1 MDADSRTAPRARK
14 TPAPK
19 PRGRRSAP
27 HSLRDSQPEPLD
39 AISVIHLTAEY
50 WPLARTG
57 GLGEAVQGLATYQA
71 ASGQPTAV
79 VLPLY
84 RSVRTTAPDLERVGP
99 PFTVTLGGRS
109 EQASLYR
116 IPAAAARPDVFLI
129 DHSEYFDRDGIYGA
143 DGADYPDNARR
154 FAFFCLAAVTALP
167 QIAPGGQVL
176 HAHDWHTALA
186 PVYLRTALAGH
197 EYHSRMRTVMSV
209 HNAGFQGHFP
219 PETMADLGLP
229 AALYTVR
236 VFEWYE
242 RMNFLKGGLA
252 FSDLA
257 VTVSPT
263 HARELCTQDGGFG
276 LHDTFTG
283 FGDRLVGILNG
294 IDPDAWNPGT
304 DPAITANYTAD
315 DPSPKRICKNALQRA
330 TGLPERPATPL
341 FGMSARLVAQKGL
354 DIVIGANLAELS
366 DAQFV
371 FLGAGERRYQLAL
384 ADLAFAAPQQVA
396 VEFNFTD
403 RLEHRLLA
411 GADALLMPSLYE
423 PCGLTQMRAQR
434 YGTVPIARRVGGLA
448 DSIVDGVTGL
458 LFDEYSAP
466 ALAAAL
472 ERAVSLYRDPPA
484 WHELAGRAMEKPFG
498 WGASA
503 ARYHEVYRR
512 ALASAPAQS

>member
-1 MDADSRTAPRARK
+1 MEADSRSAARPRK

-19 PRGRRSAP
+19 SRQR
-27 HSLRDSQPEPLD
+27 RDSGPAAVTSAGAHS
-39 AISVIHLTAEY
+39 AISVVHLTAEY

-57 GLGEAVQGLATYQA
+57 GLGEAVQGLASFQA

-84 RSVRTTAPDLERVGP
+84 RSVRSTAPDLERFGP
-99 PFTVTLGGRS
+99 PYTVTLGGRS

-116 IPAAAARPDVFLI
+116 IPPTAATPDVYLVE
-129 DHSEYFDRDGIYGA
+129 HPEYFDRDGIYGA

-167 QIAPGGQVL
+167 QIAPGADVL

-197 EYHSRMRTVMSV
+197 AYHSRLRTVMSV

-229 AALYTVR
+229 SALYTWR
-236 VFEWYE
+236 VFEWYD

-276 LHDTFTG
+276 LHDMFSG

-294 IDPDAWNPGT
+294 IDPQAWNPAT
-304 DPAITANYTAD
+304 DLAITANYSAD
-315 DPSPKRICKNALQRA
+315 DAGPKRICKAALQRA

-341 FGMSARLVAQKGL
+341 FGMSARLAAQKGL
-354 DIVIGANLAELS
+354 DIVIGANVLALE

-371 FLGAGERRYQLAL
+371 FLGSGERRYERAL
-384 ADLAFAAPQQVA
+384 ADIALAAPHRVA

-434 YGTVPIARRVGGLA
+434 YGTVPVARRVGGLA

-458 LFDEYSAP
+458 LFDEYSAA

-472 ERAVSLYRDPPA
+472 RRATALFADSAA
-484 WHELAGRAMEKPFG
+484 WRALAKRAMSKPFG
-498 WGASA
+498 WGESA
-503 ARYHEVYRR
+503 ERYYDVYRR
-512 ALASAPAQS
+512 ALASPPVSR